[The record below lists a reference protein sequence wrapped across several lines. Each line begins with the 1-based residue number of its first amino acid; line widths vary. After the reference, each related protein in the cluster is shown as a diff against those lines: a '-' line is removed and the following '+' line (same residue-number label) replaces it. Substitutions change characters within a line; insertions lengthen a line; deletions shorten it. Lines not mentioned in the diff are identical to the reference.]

1 MKGPAPQPLG
11 LKKLHGN
18 PDKVSLARIPD
29 VLTEAPDAP
38 PHLPPEA
45 RAEWDRIVPQL
56 LQMNVLGAIDRA
68 ALAGYCAAWARHVR
82 AELQIQK
89 FESELVRTPN
99 GAIQTSPWVTI
110 SNRSL
115 ELMHRYMCE
124 FGMTP
129 AARVRLGRA
138 PKPDK
143 NPLPKDPDGS
153 QEPSLDA
160 FLSADPDQA
169 TVN

>member
-11 LKKLHGN
+11 IKKLHGN
-18 PDKVSLARIPD
+18 PGDHSLARIPD
-29 VLTEAPDAP
+29 VLTEAPDP
-38 PHLPPEA
+38 PKHLPAEA

-56 LQMNVLGAIDRA
+56 LQMDVLGRIDRA
-68 ALAGYCAAWARHVR
+68 ALAAYCSAWARHVR
-82 AELQIQK
+82 AEIQIQK

-115 ELMHRYMCE
+115 EVMYRYMCE

-129 AARVRLGRA
+129 AARVRLGRT
-138 PKPDK
+138 PKPSK
-143 NPLPKDPDGS
+143 NPLPQDKNAS

-160 FLSADPDQA
+160 FLATDPDQA